1 MYFVHLLDFIQT
13 WILIMLNVL
22 EYGET
27 WTEF

>member
-1 MYFVHLLDFIQT
+1 
-13 WILIMLNVL
+13 MLNVL

>member
-1 MYFVHLLDFIQT
+1 MYFAHLLDFIQT